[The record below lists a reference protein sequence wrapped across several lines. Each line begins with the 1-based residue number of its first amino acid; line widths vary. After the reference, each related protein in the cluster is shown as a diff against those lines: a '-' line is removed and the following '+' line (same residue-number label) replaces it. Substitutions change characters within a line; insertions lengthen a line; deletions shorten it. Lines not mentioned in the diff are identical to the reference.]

1 MTYRHNAINKT
12 SLDIDAPVLESLT
25 FVYWPFFFVFQNF
38 LKHICPFRTLPISVS
53 FSAPKTMLKRNCRPQ
68 DIAFERESLS
78 ANLSPPK
85 QDVLGKFE
93 QNFFL
98 FLHRKK
104 ENIKTKRGD
113 SIVELLQAKKI
124 VFFRCLFQRALDTQ
138 STRWHLT
145 QRFQQAEISHAH
157 RFPLEE
163 ERFARETK
171 RREVM
176 KSGCIIRWLA
186 GIFFLLQSQQVF
198 CNSINTFLK
207 HFFNILR
214 VYYSSI
220 NELLLRTSS
229 SVIFFAHRSSIID
242 PYKFW

>member
-1 MTYRHNAINKT
+1 
-12 SLDIDAPVLESLT
+12 
-25 FVYWPFFFVFQNF
+25 
-38 LKHICPFRTLPISVS
+38 
-53 FSAPKTMLKRNCRPQ
+53 MLKRNCRPQ
-68 DIAFERESLS
+68 DIAFDRESLS
-78 ANLSPPK
+78 GNLSPPK
-85 QDVLGKFE
+85 QHVLGKFE
-93 QNFFL
+93 HNFFL

-104 ENIKTKRGD
+104 ENIKAKRGD

-145 QRFQQAEISHAH
+145 QRFQRAEISHAH

-186 GIFFLLQSQQVF
+186 GIFFASIATSLLCHYRCFPQ
-198 CNSINTFLK
+198 TFL
-207 HFFNILR
+207 NILR

-220 NELLLRTSS
+220 NEVLLRTSC

>member
-1 MTYRHNAINKT
+1 
-12 SLDIDAPVLESLT
+12 
-25 FVYWPFFFVFQNF
+25 
-38 LKHICPFRTLPISVS
+38 
-53 FSAPKTMLKRNCRPQ
+53 MLKRNCSPQ
-68 DIAFERESLS
+68 DIASDRESLS
-78 ANLSPPK
+78 GNLSPPK
-85 QDVLGKFE
+85 QHVLGKFE

-113 SIVELLQAKKI
+113 SIVEVLQPKKI

-138 STRWHLT
+138 STRRHST

-186 GIFFLLQSQQVF
+186 GIFFFLQSQQVF
-198 CNSINTFLK
+198 CNTINAFLK
-207 HFFNILR
+207 HFFTILR

-220 NELLLRTSS
+220 NEFLLRTSS
-229 SVIFFAHRSSIID
+229 SVIFFAHRSNIID
-242 PYKFW
+242 PYKF

>member
-1 MTYRHNAINKT
+1 MYFSNPPNLI
-12 SLDIDAPVLESLT
+12 
-25 FVYWPFFFVFQNF
+25 FFFSSKN
-38 LKHICPFRTLPISVS
+38 
-53 FSAPKTMLKRNCRPQ
+53 LKRNCRPW
-68 DIAFERESLS
+68 DIAFDRESLS
-78 ANLSPPK
+78 GNLSPPK
-85 QDVLGKFE
+85 QHVLGKFE

-113 SIVELLQAKKI
+113 SIVEVLQPKKI

-138 STRWHLT
+138 STRRHST

-171 RREVM
+171 CREVM

-186 GIFFLLQSQQVF
+186 GIFFFLQSQQVF
-198 CNSINTFLK
+198 CNTINAFLK
-207 HFFNILR
+207 HFFTILR

-220 NELLLRTSS
+220 NEFLLRTSS
-229 SVIFFAHRSSIID
+229 SVIFFAHRSNIID
-242 PYKFW
+242 PYKF